1 MLTRVYEWSRVVQV
15 SPDDDT
21 VAKRKASIESL
32 IEAAAKS
39 DELLINCTLAAVAGV
54 TPKFEQGS
62 ALVTTLIDAVRAQ
75 HPAFPEDLAENKLDL
90 RVCCALVVGEIL
102 ERASVSD
109 TMPSKATQLTAA
121 LVCSG
126 LQQPPMSGAKYLL
139 AMLSE
144 LASVALAAAQHC
156 GELRRRPRPL
166 GPFIDAIKEA
176 GDVPNFWKA
185 AQPTLKQMTTAID
198 ANAALDR
205 EEVNVLWWAYNGIS
219 KTLDKPFSEIPIGGS
234 IICAGAELAGLC
246 LLPALPNLRQLV
258 RRVVRTNRDPAD
270 LSQRSFKDYV
280 NQWKDG
286 VEKAFNIKGDVA
298 DFVRLNPTVFPLSWS
313 CLRIA
318 DDAGSGW
325 LSELKKVSGWDPN
338 VKLAPESYAIQA
350 FNERVAQ
357 RVYESME

>member
-1 MLTRVYEWSRVVQV
+1 MLSRVYEWSRVIQV

-21 VAKRKASIESL
+21 IAKRKVSIEAL
-32 IEAAAKS
+32 VEAAS
-39 DELLINCTLAAVAGV
+39 NNPELLINCALAAVAGV

-62 ALVTTLIDAVRAQ
+62 TLVTAVVEAVRAQ

-102 ERASVSD
+102 ERASVST
-109 TMPSKATQLTAA
+109 TMPSKVAQLTAA
-121 LVCSG
+121 LICSG
-126 LQQPPMSGAKYLL
+126 LQQRAISGGKYLI

-144 LASVALAAAQHC
+144 LTSIALAAAQHC
-156 GELRRRPRPL
+156 GELRRRPRTL

-176 GDVPNFWKA
+176 GDVPSFWKA

-219 KTLDKPFSEIPIGGS
+219 KTSDQPFCEMQIGGS
-234 IICAGAELAGLC
+234 VICAGAELANLS

-258 RRVVRTNRDPAD
+258 RRVVRANRNVAD
-270 LSQRSFKDYV
+270 LADRSLKDYA
-280 NQWKDG
+280 NHWKDG

-298 DFVRLNPTVFPLSWS
+298 DFVKLNPSIFPISWS

-318 DDAGSGW
+318 DDAGSAW

-338 VKLAPESYAIQA
+338 VKLAPETYALQA

-357 RVYESME
+357 RVYGSLE